1 MYYQPWAENAAETE
15 YSNAVINM
23 WQTNDGFESTV
34 PLNPAL
40 EWKMTF
46 RTLVLKRVGSRR
58 CTFGLDAEQTT
69 LCFRADG

>member
-15 YSNAVINM
+15 YSDAVINK
-23 WQTNDGFESTV
+23 WQTNDGFEST
-34 PLNPAL
+34 L

-46 RTLVLKRVGSRR
+46 WTLVLKRVGSRR